1 MEKSSLRINP
11 HRPHMQSKTYA
22 KTVIKRNGSKV
33 PVAFDK
39 ITRRIR
45 GLSHGLQ
52 VEPAFVTQEV
62 IKSMVDNMNVSEI
75 DELAAQEAAFMV
87 RTNVD
92 YLTLSGRL
100 VVSNLHKLTPSCFSE
115 AMEMVNAQS
124 MEYDSTDSTER
135 FLSETFMARVR
146 KHSKVIH
153 HQLVIRYG
161 KIKI

>member
-1 MEKSSLRINP
+1 
-11 HRPHMQSKTYA
+11 MQSKTYA

-75 DELAAQEAAFMV
+75 DELAGK
-87 RTNVD
+87 
-92 YLTLSGRL
+92 LTLVL
-100 VVSNLHKLTPSCFSE
+100 FELF
-115 AMEMVNAQS
+115 
-124 MEYDSTDSTER
+124 D
-135 FLSETFMARVR
+135 VR
-146 KHSKVIH
+146 RKAE
-153 HQLVIRYG
+153 
-161 KIKI
+161 